1 MCGDALCGGSHVY
14 RCTCVFACVWQYM
27 YVCLCAFPVLESSS
41 QLVFVLL
48 GDLNAASTKSKVTS
62 VGE

>member
-1 MCGDALCGGSHVY
+1 MRIHMCVGAHVWLHVC
-14 RCTCVFACVWQYM
+14 RSTCMCV
-27 YVCLCAFPVLESSS
+27 YVCLCAFPVLKSNS

>member
-1 MCGDALCGGSHVY
+1 MCGDALCGGPYVCE
-14 RCTCVFACVWQYM
+14 CTRVVACVWEYM
-27 YVCLCAFPVLESSS
+27 YVCLCVFPVLESSC